1 MAKKVG
7 KTLGAMTEA
16 QPGLETEI
24 MPKPRFDYVL
34 DGKRGRLQ
42 GKTAVVSGGDS
53 GIGRAVCVAFAAEG
67 ANVVIL
73 FKEGAEE
80 KDAARTRDFI
90 KKKYRKTP
98 LLVGGNLAD
107 EASCKATAKA
117 VAEKYKRVDV
127 LVNNAAVQFER
138 DALEEITSE
147 QLRLT
152 FETNIFSM
160 FYLTQALLP
169 MMKRGATI
177 VNSASITAFRG
188 SDHLIDYASTK
199 GAIVAFTRSL
209 ATNLAPK
216 GIRVNGVAPG
226 PVLTPLVYASFTKAH
241 MKKFGKDTALGRPA
255 QPNEIAPAY
264 VFLASDESSY
274 ITGQFIHPNGGEIV
288 NT

>member
-1 MAKKVG
+1 M
-7 KTLGAMTEA
+7 
-16 QPGLETEI
+16 
-24 MPKPRFDYVL
+24 
-34 DGKRGRLQ
+34 
-42 GKTAVVSGGDS
+42 
-53 GIGRAVCVAFAAEG
+53 
-67 ANVVIL
+67 
-73 FKEGAEE
+73 
-80 KDAARTRDFI
+80 
-90 KKKYRKTP
+90 
-98 LLVGGNLAD
+98 
-107 EASCKATAKA
+107 
-117 VAEKYKRVDV
+117 

-138 DALEEITSE
+138 DTLREITSE

-169 MMKRGATI
+169 MMKSGASIINT
-177 VNSASITAFRG
+177 ASITAFRG

-209 ATNLAPK
+209 ATNLASK

-241 MKKFGKDTALGRPA
+241 MKKFGKETALGRPA
-255 QPNEIAPAY
+255 QPNEIAPAF
-264 VFLASDESSY
+264 VFLASEESSY